1 VDRGGVGLKFILVF
15 FGAEDIKFFRGGV
28 FEKVN
33 QNIKYT
39 SCQIVDVDE

>member
-1 VDRGGVGLKFILVF
+1 VDRGGVGLKFVLVF
-15 FGAEDIKFFRGGV
+15 FWAEDIKFFRGGI